1 MPQNIIQSIRP
12 PNRVFHNDIPHPS
25 QQRGNPYSQDTRELA
40 GLGIERRSLPLV
52 NSINGL
58 TSKKEEVMLSA
69 LAIDTEAN
77 AKRRQRHLKVTQTS
91 LTLAIL
97 H

>member
-1 MPQNIIQSIRP
+1 MISFESI
-12 PNRVFHNDIPHPS
+12 VS
-25 QQRGNPYSQDTRELA
+25 YSNV
-40 GLGIERRSLPLV
+40 SKPLV